1 MKFSPL
7 GDYRQ
12 IHEAVGKMAGLLRVG
27 ADGSIIDANAT
38 FCALLAGE
46 RADFIG
52 RPRVALNGDVVDP
65 DYVRHLAEGTGWRG
79 VQTLVSPGGG
89 KVTVRLVAHRVDGGR
104 GGTAELVL
112 AVSEAE
118 LRTMHDARG
127 LRTIAS
133 GRGMLECAP
142 DGTILDVNNN
152 FLRAVGYRRD
162 ELIGQHHR
170 VLAVAGE
177 AEGEAYRQFWE
188 RLRAGEHFVGEIA
201 RRHRDGHTVWL
212 AESYNGMRDA
222 AGAVTSLMIFATD
235 VTDRVR
241 AVETIKQA
249 LGGLAAGALDVSVPE
264 GLPAP
269 FDAIAA
275 DLNGAV
281 GALRTTLRQVRE
293 SSSVIDGSLR
303 EIRAAADDLA
313 RRTEGEA
320 ASLEQSAAALAQLDK
335 HLRATADEAKQ
346 ARETAAATAGMAD
359 ESNRLVSEAVAAMQA
374 IESSSSEI
382 AQIIDLIEEVGFQ
395 TNLLALNA
403 GVEAARAGEAG
414 RGFAVVASEVRALAQ
429 RSSDAARRITP
440 LILGSRRQVTEGVAL
455 VARTGEAL
463 QGIFRDVEA
472 MNGRIGEMAAAIAAQ
487 SDDIGA
493 INSAIGYLDQAIQ
506 QNAAMAEEANA
517 ATATLAGQAE
527 ALSGIVGRFR
537 FASGAAKPDAPPLL
551 RLVRSE
557 AS

>member
-1 MKFSPL
+1 MGSRFF
-7 GDYRQ
+7 GGYR
-12 IHEAVGKMAGLLRVG
+12 HLHAAVDAMAGLVRVG
-27 ADGSIIDANAT
+27 ANGAIIDANPT
-38 FCALLAGE
+38 FCALLGGA
-46 RADFIG
+46 RADFVG
-52 RPRVALNGDVVDP
+52 RDRAGLIGDVVDP
-65 DYVRHLAEGTGWRG
+65 DYLRHLAEGTGWEG
-79 VQTLVSPGGG
+79 TQTLLGAGGRR
-89 KVTVRLVAHRVDGGR
+89 VPVRLVAQRVDGAAGE
-104 GGTAELVL
+104 TAELVL

-118 LRTMHDARG
+118 LREMHEARG

-133 GRGMLECAP
+133 GRGMIECAP

-162 ELIGQHHR
+162 ELIGRHHR
-170 VLAVAGE
+170 VLTVADE
-177 AEGEAYRQFWE
+177 AAGEAYRQFWE
-188 RLRAGEHFVGEIA
+188 RLRAGEHFVTEIA
-201 RRHRDGHTVWL
+201 RRHRGGHTVWL

-222 AGAVTSLMIFATD
+222 AGVVTSVMIFASD
-235 VTDRVR
+235 VTDRVL

-249 LGGLAAGALDVSVPE
+249 LDGLATGVLDVSLPE

-269 FDAIAA
+269 FDVIAA
-275 DLNGAV
+275 DLNGAAA
-281 GALRTTLRQVRE
+281 ALRTTLRQVRD

-320 ASLEQSAAALAQLDK
+320 ASLEQSSAALAQLDK
-335 HLRATADEAKQ
+335 HLRATANEAKR
-346 ARETAAATAGMAD
+346 AGETAAATAGKAD
-359 ESNRLVSEAVAAMQA
+359 ESNRLVSEAVDAMRA
-374 IESSSSEI
+374 IESSSAEI

-429 RSSDAARRITP
+429 RSSDAAKRITP
-440 LILGSRRQVTEGVAL
+440 LILGSRRQVAAGVDL
-455 VARTGEAL
+455 VGRTGEAL

-472 MNGRIGEMAAAIAAQ
+472 MNRRIAEMATAITAQ

-493 INSAIGYLDQAIQ
+493 INSAIGYLDQAVQ

-527 ALSGIVGRFR
+527 ALSRIVGRFSFESSTVR
-537 FASGAAKPDAPPLL
+537 QVAPVQLRVVRARAS
-551 RLVRSE
+551 
-557 AS
+557 